1 MSWVNFLDL
10 IADDISDSSS
20 SSLRTALLN
29 YIYPIGSVYSSYTS
43 TSPATRFGGTWTAI
57 TGRFPY
63 YNAGT
68 DTGGSNTHSLTQAQM
83 PRHNHPV
90 SGVVLTAAGSTYVA
104 YQVYYSFT
112 QGDTSTGYTGG
123 SGTAQSA
130 SNGAAHNNMP
140 AYQTLYAWRRTA

>member
-1 MSWVNFLDL
+1 MSWVSFLDL
-10 IADDISDSSS
+10 IADDISDNSSS
-20 SSLRTALLN
+20 SIRTALLN

-68 DTGGSNTHSLTQAQM
+68 GTGGSNTHTLTENEM
-83 PRHNHPV
+83 PRHSHGT
-90 SGVVLTAAGSTYVA
+90 SGGWGAGSSNSGLFRVDLNSPANQWSNTYE
-104 YQVYYSFT
+104 
-112 QGDTSTGYTGG
+112 TGG
-123 SGTAQSA
+123 GS
-130 SNGAAHNNMP
+130 AHNNMP